1 MQILYSPEHMH
12 LFNYIKAEMKVN
24 TMCSELIFIHFIQQH
39 IEPELIAIIK
49 GKTNSNLH
57 KIHWHGSKSEKS
69 NRWKDGRMRNSLP
82 CVRLQR
88 GRTLVKSS
96 METIAHARKHQGDVV
111 VSLKVNHTLAIAME
125 GDHALAIAMEGG
137 HTLAIAM
144 EGGHALATAM
154 EGGHAL

>member
-1 MQILYSPEHMH
+1 MQILYSPEYMH
-12 LFNYIKAEMKVN
+12 LFNCIKAEMNQLKVN
-24 TMCSELIFIHFIQQH
+24 TMYSELIFIHFIQQH

-69 NRWKDGRMRNSLP
+69 NTVRWKDGRMRNSLP
-82 CVRLQR
+82 CMRLQR

-111 VSLKVNHTLAIAME
+111 VSLKVNHAIAI
-125 GDHALAIAMEGG
+125 AIK
-137 HTLAIAM
+137 
-144 EGGHALATAM
+144 GGHAL
-154 EGGHAL
+154 

>member
-1 MQILYSPEHMH
+1 MQILYSPEDTH
-12 LFNYIKAEMKVN
+12 LFNYIKAEMNQLKVN

-96 METIAHARKHQGDVV
+96 METIAHARKHHGDVV
-111 VSLKVNHTLAIAME
+111 VSLKVNHA
-125 GDHALAIAMEGG
+125 
-137 HTLAIAM
+137 LAIAM
-144 EGGHALATAM
+144 EGGHALAIAM
-154 EGGHAL
+154 EGGHALAIAMEGGHAL